1 VITLT
6 EAKEALSITGSSQDA
21 AVQRLIDRATDTLGR
36 ELLMYLGPDA
46 PQTEV
51 KDTEYPALYVLLDAE
66 PTATPALVMS
76 TRADIFSAWEITD
89 PAEYALEG
97 RRVYHRTGWPI
108 GLGVVKAEYEAGYAP
123 GAGPQR
129 LQDLVLQAVTERW
142 NSNLAGAQVGSG
154 IKSETIGDYSY
165 TNFTAAEL
173 AAAAAALGSSWQDYV
188 SKWRR
193 RLI

>member
-1 VITLT
+1 VITLA
-6 EAKEALSITGSSQDA
+6 EAKEALSITDSAQDA

-36 ELLMYLGPDA
+36 ELLLYLGPEA
-46 PQTEV
+46 PQSEV
-51 KDTEYPALYVLLDAE
+51 KDTEYPALYITLDAV

-76 TRADIFSAWEITD
+76 TRSDIFSAWEITD

-97 RRVYHRTGWPI
+97 QRVYHRTGWPI
-108 GLGVVKAEYEAGYAP
+108 GLGVVKAEYEAGYAA

-129 LQDLVLQAVTERW
+129 LQDLVLQAITERW

-173 AAAAAALGSSWQDYV
+173 AAAAAALGSSWEDYI
-188 SKWRR
+188 KRWRR